1 MGRYSY
7 MLPREAVGT
16 PSLESP
22 RPDWMGPWA
31 AWAGAWQPCP
41 QERAGTW
48 WSLRSLP
55 TQAVLWFSVIPIAC
69 QPYHYSIFTFFTGL
83 LPPSLSVFGVLPPHH
98 ITSCGLCSHRIND
111 PFHCCD
117 ISLCMHALTVF
128 LVSSPCATI
137 LWDFEVL
144 MGPTWNRSLYPP
156 SPIFYSKANW
166 WNSANSFSCWWI
178 SLKFCRCFFLAL
190 TDCRFTPSVTLSS
203 CRSLDRFV
211 SATELSW
218 LGFKN
223 ASVQLCSKF
232 LAAKILLGLM
242 SCIFLCC

>member
-1 MGRYSY
+1 MSE
-7 MLPREAVGT
+7 LSECFPVA
-16 PSLESP
+16 PSSNPSTSMIFTDTSNPASSMILWSSIP
-22 RPDWMGPWA
+22 
-31 AWAGAWQPCP
+31 
-41 QERAGTW
+41 TSSIVL